1 MYKQY
6 CRLGLRGRLNLS
18 AAGFVLAALFA
29 PAAALVAP
37 SEAQAQEQCG
47 AIPGVGPILCG
58 AGQYVDGIVYD
69 VTGDLDVDIDAA
81 AEVLDTVLLTATG
94 DVDLA
99 AAAPLSSIDGSAL
112 ISTAGDSVSIVGTT
126 VETTADAAT
135 AVLVDAGGAVDLT
148 LDGVVSIGD
157 GSGLIAVD
165 ASGPIAV
172 TLGTGRSEGDDSTG
186 VELVSLSGPVSL
198 DAGVLETL
206 GDGSTG
212 GLVQAVG
219 LTDVDIGVLRTSG
232 FEAAGLD
239 LSVDAAACA
248 LLATGSCDTTFTV
261 DELITQGDYSPGAI
275 VRAAGAINADV
286 GVLRTE
292 GLEAVGLDLGV
303 DPDACVVLGV
313 GACNTDFA
321 VDDLSTDGD
330 GAVGVLVRAAGT
342 VTGDV
347 GVLRTEGDDAIG
359 LDIGLDP
366 EACLLLGAG
375 ACDVGLTGD
384 SVTTGGDGAAA
395 VLINGAG
402 DVTANFGALTTR
414 GADAPGLAVLLDPA
428 VCLALGGA
436 ACAVDVDT
444 GDVDTGGDG
453 SGGVDV
459 STPGA
464 VDVDTGDIT
473 TGGDGADGVNV
484 DGGDEPIDVSTGD
497 IATGGDDS
505 DGVNV
510 TGEGPITVAAGDI
523 STEGDASDGVVIV
536 GGEGAIDVSTGDIST
551 GGNDS
556 DGVDVTG
563 EGPITIA
570 TGDISTEGD
579 ASDGVV
585 IVGGEGAIDVS
596 TGAISTSGDDS
607 DGVDVVGEGPITVA
621 AGDITTE
628 GAESEGI
635 IVDGGDGPVT
645 VVAGEIST
653 AGPESE
659 GIDVSSDGVID
670 VTAGDISTSGEGA
683 EGAVIAG
690 GDGDVTV
697 DLGSVE
703 TTGPASDGLIVGTTD
718 GDQTIA
724 VGDVSATGEGS
735 DGIDA
740 DSVTG
745 DIAIVVDGAAVA
757 DVTGVSA
764 TTGGAVSVTVNEG
777 GSVTGGVDG
786 VVSMAGEGTT
796 ILNNG
801 MIEGGTGFAI
811 VADGEAADIV
821 NNGVLSGSLDLTD
834 MDDAVTNNG
843 DFLAVG
849 ESLFGAGDDLFTNN
863 GVVTPD
869 GPVAFLGLETFVNAG
884 SIDMI
889 DGVADDSLSLPG
901 DYVGEMDASLGVD
914 VALGTAGTPADR
926 LVIAGA
932 ATGLTEV
939 TINNID
945 GGVAVLNP
953 DGVLIVSAGSAAD
966 GAFVL
971 APDSISQGFIDYR
984 LAVEDGEVL
993 LQAAPG
999 GAVFE
1004 LAKIAR
1010 FSQQTWQAGAD
1021 AWSTRMT
1028 QVADAERGGRG
1039 RASSGETWAQVFGS
1053 SLEWN
1058 LGGETVIGFDGEEIR
1073 NLDFDSERVGFQAG
1087 VDWSRGGSMVW
1098 GVTTGLSRSEY
1109 RFEASPTSFKVKAA
1123 NLGLYGAWTG
1133 GSLRAEALAKVDAL
1147 SLTYLN
1153 PAAPFFEEFDG
1164 LATGVQGQVAYRFGG
1179 EGFYFEP
1186 QAQVSYVHTSLDDL
1200 EVPGAA
1206 ATFEDSDVLEGRV
1219 GLRVGSNAGAWRPF
1233 VSAHAVRAWGQDERG
1248 LFSSGGY
1255 DLALSDGGE
1264 ANYGLFTAGV
1274 DSSWR
1279 GLESFLQAEAATGDV
1294 EGWGARL
1301 GVRIRW

>member
-1 MYKQY
+1 MYKQD
-6 CRLGLRGRLNLS
+6 CRLGLRGRLNVS
-18 AAGFVLAALFA
+18 AAGFVLAAFFA
-29 PAAALVAP
+29 PAATLVAS

-47 AIPGVGPILCG
+47 SVPGVGPILCG
-58 AGQYVDGIVYD
+58 VGQYVDGIVYD

-112 ISTAGDSVSIVGTT
+112 IATAGDAVSIVGTT
-126 VETTADAAT
+126 VETAADAAT
-135 AVLVDAGGAVDLT
+135 AVVVDAGGAADLT
-148 LDGVVSIGD
+148 LDGVVGIGD
-157 GSGLIAVD
+157 DSGLIAVD

-172 TLGTGRSEGDDSTG
+172 TLGTGRSEGDDATG

-212 GLVQAVG
+212 ALVQAVG

-261 DELITQGDYSPGAI
+261 DELTTQGDYSPGAI

-313 GACNTDFA
+313 GACDTDFA
-321 VDDLSTDGD
+321 VDDLSTNGD
-330 GAVGVLVRAAGT
+330 GAVGVLVRATGA

-375 ACDVGLTGD
+375 ACDVDLTGD

-402 DVTANFGALTTR
+402 DIAAEFGALTTR

-453 SGGVDV
+453 SDGVDV

-484 DGGDEPIDVSTGD
+484 DGGDEPIEVSTGD

-505 DGVNV
+505 DGVDV
-510 TGEGPITVAAGDI
+510 TGEGPITVDTGDI

-536 GGEGAIDVSTGDIST
+536 GGEGAIDVSTGDITT
-551 GGNDS
+551 G
-556 DGVDVTG
+556 
-563 EGPITIA
+563 
-570 TGDISTEGD
+570 
-579 ASDGVV
+579 
-585 IVGGEGAIDVS
+585 
-596 TGAISTSGDDS
+596 GDDS
-607 DGVDVVGEGPITVA
+607 DGVDVVGEGPITIGVGDVA
-621 AGDITTE
+621 TE
-628 GAESEGI
+628 GADSEGVI
-635 IVDGGDGPVT
+635 IDGGDGPVT
-645 VVAGEIST
+645 VVAGDIST

-659 GIDVSSDGVID
+659 GIDVSGDGVIEL
-670 VTAGDISTSGEGA
+670 TAGDISTSGDGA
-683 EGAVIAG
+683 EGVVVAG
-690 GDGDVTV
+690 GDGDVRV

-703 TTGPASDGLIVGTTD
+703 TTGPASDGLIVGTIG
-718 GDQTIA
+718 GDQTIT
-724 VGDVSATGEGS
+724 VGDVSASGEGS

-740 DSVTG
+740 DSATG
-745 DIAIVVDGAAVA
+745 DIAIVIDGAVVA

-786 VVSMAGEGTT
+786 VVSTAGEGTT

-801 MIEGGTGFAI
+801 MIEGGTGFAV
-811 VADGEAADIV
+811 VADGEAAGVV
-821 NNGVLSGSLDLTD
+821 NNGVLSGRLDLTD

-843 DFLAVG
+843 EFLAVG
-849 ESLFGAGDDLFTNN
+849 DSLFGAGDDLFTNN
-863 GVVTPD
+863 GVLTPE

-926 LVIAGA
+926 LIIAGA
-932 ATGLTEV
+932 ATGVTEV

-945 GGVAVLNP
+945 GRGAVLNP
-953 DGVLIVSAGSAAD
+953 DGVLIVSAGSAAG

-984 LAVEDGEVL
+984 LAVEDGDVL

-1004 LAKIAR
+1004 LAKVAR
-1010 FSQQTWQAGAD
+1010 FAQQTWQAGAD

-1039 RASSGETWAQVFGS
+1039 RTSAGETWAQAFGS

-1058 LGGETVIGFDGEEIR
+1058 RGGETVTTFDGEESR
-1073 NLDFDSERVGFQAG
+1073 NLDFDSARAGFQAG
-1087 VDWSRGGSMVW
+1087 VDWSRSGSMLW

-1109 RFEASPTSFKVKAA
+1109 RFDASSAAFTVKAA

-1133 GSLRAEALAKVDAL
+1133 GALRAEVLAKVDAL

-1153 PAAPFFEEFDG
+1153 PAAPFYEEFDG
-1164 LATGVQGQVAYRFGG
+1164 LATGVQGQLAYRFGG
-1179 EGFYFEP
+1179 EGLYLEP
-1186 QAQVSYVHTSLDDL
+1186 QAQVSYVHANLDDL

-1206 ATFEDSDVLEGRV
+1206 ATFEDTDVVEGRV
-1219 GLRVGSNAGAWRPF
+1219 GLRVGSNAGALRPF
-1233 VSAHAVRAWGQDERG
+1233 VSAHAVRAWGQDAPG

-1255 DLALSDGGE
+1255 DLALSDGEE
-1264 ANYGLFTAGV
+1264 ANYGLFAAGI

-1294 EGWGARL
+1294 EGWGARF